1 LRNQIRANETS
12 SAPLRVD
19 TRAPASVVVRV
30 DLVVRADVVVAERD
44 GFGAE
49 RVELEDD
56 LGVVHHVAV
65 LDAGV
70 RERDESA
77 AFRRRADLLS
87 DERHVAV
94 DGYAHAACASEQ
106 AIDRLAE
113 LSEGLHRPCL
123 RC

>member
-1 LRNQIRANETS
+1 
-12 SAPLRVD
+12 
-19 TRAPASVVVRV
+19 
-30 DLVVRADVVVAERD
+30 
-44 GFGAE
+44 
-49 RVELEDD
+49 VELEDD

-77 AFRRRADLLS
+77 AFRRRPDLLR
-87 DERHVAV
+87 DERHVAL
-94 DGYAHAACASEQ
+94 DGDAHPARASEQ

-113 LSEGLHRPCL
+113 LGEALHRPCL